1 MLRLRASL
9 VWKVRRKPRSF
20 NRRTYISTTKILYGI
35 AALPLLAG
43 VAFAETPKQS
53 NDGKVLAKQPMQLT
67 EQQMDKVT
75 AGWDLYER
83 DIFNT
88 GIVYV
93 SIYERQ
99 NTNPSTIAGN
109 TIVCTTCYLLLNN
122 FAISVGSQWPD
133 GFFVPAGLRDY
144 CIDAA

>member
-1 MLRLRASL
+1 MSMT
-9 VWKVRRKPRSF
+9 KV
-20 NRRTYISTTKILYGI
+20 LYGL

-43 VAFAETPKQS
+43 VAFAQTPTDSKAS
-53 NDGKVLAKQPMQLT
+53 AKQPMQLT

-122 FAISVGSQWPD
+122 FAISVGSQI
-133 GFFVPAGLRDY
+133 GR
-144 CIDAA
+144 